1 MFYCIVEK
9 DQYVFRQN
17 DPASCFFIVHEGLVQ
32 VEINDIPKKDL
43 GPRSCFGDLALMYN
57 APRSASIKA
66 KVDTRFWAIDR
77 KTFKRAVEEVATSKF
92 KENREFIEKVPFF
105 DTMTVAQ
112 KDAVAMVLLA
122 QVFKKGEVIFND
134 GDQAASY
141 YIIQEVRLAHQ
152 GSAEC
157 IKNNEVV
164 RVLLAGE
171 SFGEQALYESARRTL
186 TVRAG
191 TDCKCLA
198 LARGDLQSIMGT
210 KILEV
215 IKGNWTRW
223 AIEKDPVFKKLTK
236 LQTEKIIMNVDFT
249 KKQPGGEVILERGS
263 ELTKLVIVLAGSL
276 LYTTKTFPKGTLF
289 DSSFL
294 YPQANTRNTLE
305 DDLITGS
312 EGAELAQIS
321 ISRFHAIIG
330 KNLEE
335 VFQNNANSHEL
346 KMLGDN
352 LDFRKVVE
360 NLRLE
365 DLVYIKKLG
374 EGQFG
379 QVFLVKGR
387 GPNDLFALKAIS
399 KAQIVEEKLEKH
411 TLQEKEVL
419 EAVNFPFIMQLY
431 RTFKD
436 DNFVYFL
443 LSFVRG
449 MELFDVIRDIS
460 RPR

>member
-1 MFYCIVEK
+1 ML
-9 DQYVFRQN
+9 
-17 DPASCFFIVHEGLVQ
+17 S
-32 VEINDIPKKDL
+32 
-43 GPRSCFGDLALMYN
+43 
-57 APRSASIKA
+57 
-66 KVDTRFWAIDR
+66 
-77 KTFKRAVEEVATSKF
+77 
-92 KENREFIEKVPFF
+92 
-105 DTMTVAQ
+105 
-112 KDAVAMVLLA
+112 
-122 QVFKKGEVIFND
+122 
-134 GDQAASY
+134 
-141 YIIQEVRLAHQ
+141 
-152 GSAEC
+152 
-157 IKNNEVV
+157 
-164 RVLLAGE
+164 AGE
-171 SFGEQALYESARRTL
+171 SFGEQALYESAKRTL

-223 AIEKDPVFKKLTK
+223 AIEKDPVFKDLTK
-236 LQTEKIIMNVDFT
+236 LQIEKIIMNVEFT

-263 ELTKLVIVLAGSL
+263 ELTKVVIVLSGSL

-294 YPQANTRNTLE
+294 YPQSNTRNTLE

-321 ISRFHAIIG
+321 ISRFHAVIG

-352 LDFRKVVE
+352 LDFRKIVE
-360 NLRLE
+360 NLKLD
-365 DLVYIKKLG
+365 DLVHIKKLG

-387 GPNDLFALKAIS
+387 GPNDFFALKAIS

-460 RPR
+460 TRRSPDLLSNQDSQFYISSMLLAVEYLHKRKIVYRDIKPENIMIDENGYLKLIDMGTAKILKSENGICRTYTFLGTPHYMAPEIIKNKGYGLNVDLWSIGTLR